1 MEKRAATRRR
11 AAVAA
16 AVVVAL
22 AFAAPAALAGT
33 WSESDAGDL
42 PATAEAPSG
51 LGALT
56 SLSGSLAGPADEDVY
71 QLCIDGGGTFSAS
84 TLGTPGSFD
93 DVQLFLFD
101 SAGMGVYAN
110 DDNTATRRAHLPAG
124 DALTPTAPGVYYLA
138 VSSYDNDPVSTGGLI
153 FPSFPYT
160 DLYGP
165 TNFGGGLPVS
175 GWMGTAETS
184 GTYTVALT
192 GASFCT
198 LTVAATVEVKP
209 GSAPAPL
216 NTKAKGV
223 TPVAVLTDATLDAAT
238 VDPTTV
244 CFGDDPLLETESDC
258 AEAHE
263 TGHLEDVDGD
273 GDLDLVL
280 HFDTQALGLE
290 PGDTQACLSGETY
303 GGARVTGC
311 DTVTVR

>member
-1 MEKRAATRRR
+1 VR
-11 AAVAA
+11 
-16 AVVVAL
+16 
-22 AFAAPAALAGT
+22 
-33 WSESDAGDL
+33 
-42 PATAEAPSG
+42 
-51 LGALT
+51 
-56 SLSGSLAGPADEDVY
+56 
-71 QLCIDGGGTFSAS
+71 
-84 TLGTPGSFD
+84 
-93 DVQLFLFD
+93 
-101 SAGMGVYAN
+101 
-110 DDNTATRRAHLPAG
+110 
-124 DALTPTAPGVYYLA
+124 
-138 VSSYDNDPVSTGGLI
+138 TGGLI

-160 DLYGP
+160 DVYGP

-175 GWMGTAETS
+175 GWIGTADTS
-184 GTYTVALT
+184 GTYGITLT

-223 TPVAVLTDATLDAAT
+223 TPIAVLTDATLDAAT

-258 AEAHE
+258 VEAHE

-273 GDLDLVL
+273 GDLVL

-290 PGDTQACLSGETY
+290 PGDTQACLAGKTY
-303 GGARVTGC
+303 GGSRVTGC